1 MLLSCPHPLE
11 SQKQPCMKCTL
22 LHLIWKGH
30 KISTQAAHQL
40 HFLIGGKSC
49 ARLWCLDAI
58 CTSSCLVESTATH
71 LLGYATI
78 WMLLHGSVSFPP
90 CPCCRVREGG
100 NKKIAWKLWHVILFE
115 IIVSIVLDQFSQVDR
130 TYHDQAMNHSW
141 TLLFKVP
148 SLLKVFRHC
157 NARIDQSPNLPT
169 CHNIL
174 TSDNCQLIQ
183 LFCMTVTCQMF

>member
-1 MLLSCPHPLE
+1 MLHIIGKDTK
-11 SQKQPCMKCTL
+11 SQRKRPSSFIFWSGENPVRDSDASMR
-22 LHLIWKGH
+22 
-30 KISTQAAHQL
+30 SAHQVAWSKVL
-40 HFLIGGKSC
+40 RSI
-49 ARLWCLDAI
+49 CLDMQPSGCY
-58 CTSSCLVESTATH
+58 CTDRFP
-71 LLGYATI
+71 
-78 WMLLHGSVSFPP
+78 FPP